1 MAPISRKPDP
11 RRQMQGKI
19 NRAEGKEF
27 EKRIQEAFDY
37 VNARGAAVINK
48 VPEPIKIIKRLEAG
62 QFIAV
67 FEKKAQPDYEGTLKG
82 GRSVLYEAK
91 YTSGDKIGA
100 DRVTEAQ
107 ADYLTKKAAV
117 GAFCYVLAGFP
128 SGRVYKIP
136 WKIWRDMKAYFGR
149 KYIKETDP
157 ELQQYVVKTANFGI
171 LMII

>member
-82 GRSVLYEAK
+82 GRSVLYEGPVSPILYIFSLIIQPPKAK
-91 YTSGDKIGA
+91 PFCLLHRIYHSIRIFLQRMLRHRGRDGIARPNILRKGNYTCS
-100 DRVTEAQ
+100 
-107 ADYLTKKAAV
+107 
-117 GAFCYVLAGFP
+117 
-128 SGRVYKIP
+128 
-136 WKIWRDMKAYFGR
+136 
-149 KYIKETDP
+149 
-157 ELQQYVVKTANFGI
+157 
-171 LMII
+171 

>member
-1 MAPISRKPDP
+1 M
-11 RRQMQGKI
+11 
-19 NRAEGKEF
+19 
-27 EKRIQEAFDY
+27 
-37 VNARGAAVINK
+37 
-48 VPEPIKIIKRLEAG
+48 
-62 QFIAV
+62 
-67 FEKKAQPDYEGTLKG
+67 
-82 GRSVLYEAK
+82 YEAK

-136 WKIWRDMKAYFGR
+136 WEIWRDMKAYFGR